1 MKKVKYLLIFTLCLL
16 LAFALLAGCK
26 DDENTDESGNGG
38 YGGGNGNGAFVITVT
53 PSDDYE
59 IIPSATSATEGT
71 DITLIVA
78 SKSADKIIAAVKM
91 NGENLSKWDGVY
103 AFTMPANDVT
113 LSAEVKTL
121 TEVRSDGM
129 AIFAESNLTSI
140 AKNANYNSDS
150 ISDKKWGLD
159 VTFVDA
165 YYMTILKS
173 EIVSTA
179 QNVIPDSAISVK
191 NKTQSTSNVI
201 TGAKILIDTE
211 KIGVGTTWL
220 VMDFASGNVS
230 SDKGS
235 LAVKIT
241 VCEYGEVYVE
251 TMSETLVFDLSA
263 AGVAD
268 GQYTVRLADEDHID
282 GSSAGASSF
291 KDYTLNAADG
301 KVTVTFD
308 YVAGHKYWVRIT
320 EGSADD
326 YQKALTIEAESAS
339 GAVYTGDEDFA
350 GTGRLTFTEPETVLT
365 LTVISNG

>member
-1 MKKVKYLLIFTLCLL
+1 MKKLKNLLIFTLCIL
-16 LAFALLAGCK
+16 LAFAALAGCK
-26 DDENTDESGNGG
+26 DENKDETGNGG
-38 YGGGNGNGAFVITVT
+38 NGGNGDGLFAITVT
-53 PSDDYE
+53 ASDDYE
-59 IIPSATSATEGT
+59 IIPSATSAAAGT
-71 DITLIVA
+71 DITLTVS
-78 SKSADKIIAAVKM
+78 SKSADKLVTAVKM
-91 NGENLSKWDGVY
+91 NGANLNLSKRDGVY
-103 AFTMPANDVT
+103 AFTMPANDVV

-129 AIFAESNLTSI
+129 AVFAESNLTSI

-150 ISDKKWGLD
+150 FFDKNWGLD
-159 VTFVDA
+159 VTFVGA

-179 QNVIPDSAISVK
+179 QNVIPDSAITVK

-211 KIGVGTTWL
+211 KISVGTAWL

-251 TMSETLVFDLSA
+251 TMRETLVFDISG
-263 AGVAD
+263 AGASD
-268 GQYTVRLADEDHID
+268 GQYTVRISDEDHID
-282 GSSAGASSF
+282 GSTAGASPF
-291 KDYTLNAADG
+291 KDYTLNAVDG
-301 KVTVTFD
+301 KVSVTFD
-308 YVAGHKYWVRIT
+308 YVAGHKYWIRIT

-326 YQKALTIEAESAS
+326 YQTALTIEAESAS
-339 GAVYTGDEDFA
+339 GAVYTGDGEYP
-350 GTGRLTFTEPETVLT
+350 GTGRLTFTTPGTELT
-365 LTVISNG
+365 LTVKSNG